1 MTSGLS
7 PIELA
12 RICAIL
18 QTIPGVNKAVL
29 FGSRAMGLARANSD
43 VDLMLYGDDLKMGD
57 IMQIHSLFEE
67 TELPYQFDLIRH
79 DAKNAALLEHVKQY
93 GKIIFQRKQTPP
105 RAFGDCGG

>member
-7 PIELA
+7 PVELA
-12 RICAIL
+12 RICTIL
-18 QTIPGVNKAVL
+18 QTVAGVNKAVL

-43 VDLMLYGDDLKMGD
+43 VDLMLYGDNLKLCD
-57 IMQIHSLFEE
+57 IMQIHSLLEE

-93 GKIIFQRKQTPP
+93 GEIIFQRDNAPQ
-105 RAFGDCGG
+105 RQEA